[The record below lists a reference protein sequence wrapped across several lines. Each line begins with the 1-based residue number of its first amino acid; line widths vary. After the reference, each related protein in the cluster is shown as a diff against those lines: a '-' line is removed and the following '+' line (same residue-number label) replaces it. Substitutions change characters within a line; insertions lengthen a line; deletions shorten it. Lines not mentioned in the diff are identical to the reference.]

1 MSQLLVHSPI
11 GDLTISEEE
20 GEIVSLDWGWSPFQE
35 ENEILLKTKFLLD
48 QYFDDENPTFDLP
61 LNPHGTEFQKNVW
74 KIMCEI
80 PYGKILTYGDISDRL
95 NSHARAVGMACGANP
110 IPIIIPCHRVIGKN
124 GKLTGF
130 SGGEGI
136 ETKRY
141 LLELE
146 DTFDNLDDN
155 LKLPF

>member
-1 MSQLLVHSPI
+1 MSQLSVHSPI
-11 GDLTISEEE
+11 GDLTISEED
-20 GEIVSLDWGWSPFQE
+20 GKIVSLDWGWSPLQE
-35 ENEILLKTKFLLD
+35 ENELLLKAKFLLD
-48 QYFDDENPTFDLP
+48 QYFDDEKPTFDLP
-61 LNPHGTEFQKNVW
+61 LEPHGTIFQKEVW

-80 PYGKILTYGDISDRL
+80 PYGEILTYGEISNRL
-95 NSHARAVGMACGANP
+95 TSHARAVGIACGANP

>member
-1 MSQLLVHSPI
+1 MSQLSVHSPV
-11 GDLTISEEE
+11 GDLTISEED
-20 GEIVSLDWGWSPFQE
+20 GKIVSLDWGWSPFQQ

-48 QYFDDENPTFDLP
+48 QYFDGDNPDFDLP
-61 LNPHGTEFQKNVW
+61 LDPHGTDFQKSVW
-74 KIMCEI
+74 KIMSGI
-80 PYGKILTYGDISDRL
+80 AYGEILTYGEISDQL

-130 SGGEGI
+130 SGGDGV

-146 DTFDNLDDN
+146 DTFENLESN
-155 LKLPF
+155 LNLPF

>member
-1 MSQLLVHSPI
+1 MTQLSIHSPI

-20 GEIVSLDWGWSPFQE
+20 GEIVSLDWGWSPIQE
-35 ENEILLKTKFLLD
+35 KNELLLKTKFLLD

-74 KIMCEI
+74 KIMYEI
-80 PYGKILTYGDISDRL
+80 PYGEILTYGNISDRL

-141 LLELE
+141 LLDLE
-146 DTFDNLDDN
+146 NTFDNLDDN